1 MRPTTSEQIR
11 EAFLDFFEE
20 HRHQRVASSSL
31 IPYNDDTILLTNA
44 GMVQFKDVFLGLE
57 TRPYSRATTSQKC
70 MRVSGKHND
79 LENVGPSPRHHT
91 FFEMLG
97 NFSFGDY
104 FKREAIRFAYEFLT
118 IVVGLDPERL
128 FYTVYQDDDFAF
140 GVWTDDLGIAPQRVF
155 RMGDKTN
162 FWSMGDIGPCGPTS
176 EVHFDWGADACTC
189 GRPDCSVFID
199 NGCGRWLEIW
209 NLVFMQYNQD
219 ANGVRTPLPK
229 PGIDTG
235 MGLERM
241 VSVVQNTPIN
251 YETDLFA
258 PILDRV
264 QALLGHT
271 STQRQHFQ
279 TGYRVIADHARA
291 AAFLVADGVRP
302 GPAGAGY
309 VLRLVIRRA
318 FRYGR
323 KIGFSGPFLAQVC
336 EGVIAKMGGVY
347 PELVDRSSLIA
358 RTVTLE
364 EEQFI
369 ATLDRAQGELDRA
382 LEEMA
387 ASGATVLAGALAF
400 DLKATHGM
408 PLEVTRD
415 ICLERGFT
423 VDEIGFH
430 EAETEHKRLSQGKI
444 SEAVYA
450 AGIEQYATILNKL
463 QQRGA
468 LPESGLEYNPYGAL
482 VRSTQLVGIIANGE
496 LVEAAGILPASASSM
511 PAASGQTVE
520 LILAETPFYVG
531 SGGQVS
537 DAGVI
542 RGANW
547 TASVSDV
554 ARPVSA
560 LVIHRATLMEGVAHV
575 GDSVEAAVDV
585 DRRWSIMRNH
595 TATHLLHEAL
605 RIHLGREVHQAGSLV
620 APDRLRFDFTYDSAV
635 TPDEMDRI
643 AETVNQA
650 ILAAYPLQIEQ
661 KPLKQ
666 ALAEGA
672 TALFGEKYGEVVRTV
687 VLGDCGPDSRSFCS
701 YELCGGTHVQNTAQI
716 GSFVIASEGSAA
728 AGVRRVEALTGVGAE
743 TFARD
748 RLAIVQ
754 RLALSLHV
762 PADALE
768 TKVQDLKEQI
778 VEMSREL
785 TRLRQQALSRQAD
798 RLSTAPQEVK
808 GVKVLATRVEAPDIN
823 AMRLMTD
830 DLRNK
835 LGSGVVVLG
844 AVLNDKPTLIIAVT
858 PDVIQRGV
866 SADRLV
872 RALSPMI
879 GGGGGGR
886 PDIAQAGGKDSSQLD
901 AALAAAASGG
911 AGMV

>member
-1 MRPTTSEQIR
+1 M
-11 EAFLDFFEE
+11 
-20 HRHQRVASSSL
+20 
-31 IPYNDDTILLTNA
+31 
-44 GMVQFKDVFLGLE
+44 
-57 TRPYSRATTSQKC
+57 
-70 MRVSGKHND
+70 
-79 LENVGPSPRHHT
+79 
-91 FFEMLG
+91 
-97 NFSFGDY
+97 
-104 FKREAIRFAYEFLT
+104 
-118 IVVGLDPERL
+118 
-128 FYTVYQDDDFAF
+128 
-140 GVWTDDLGIAPQRVF
+140 
-155 RMGDKTN
+155 
-162 FWSMGDIGPCGPTS
+162 
-176 EVHFDWGADACTC
+176 
-189 GRPDCSVFID
+189 
-199 NGCGRWLEIW
+199 
-209 NLVFMQYNQD
+209 
-219 ANGVRTPLPK
+219 
-229 PGIDTG
+229 
-235 MGLERM
+235 
-241 VSVVQNTPIN
+241 
-251 YETDLFA
+251 
-258 PILDRV
+258 
-264 QALLGHT
+264 
-271 STQRQHFQ
+271 
-279 TGYRVIADHARA
+279 
-291 AAFLVADGVRP
+291 
-302 GPAGAGY
+302 
-309 VLRLVIRRA
+309 
-318 FRYGR
+318 
-323 KIGFSGPFLAQVC
+323 
-336 EGVIAKMGGVY
+336 
-347 PELVDRSSLIA
+347 
-358 RTVTLE
+358 
-364 EEQFI
+364 
-369 ATLDRAQGELDRA
+369 
-382 LEEMA
+382 
-387 ASGATVLAGALAF
+387 
-400 DLKATHGM
+400 
-408 PLEVTRD
+408 
-415 ICLERGFT
+415 
-423 VDEIGFH
+423 
-430 EAETEHKRLSQGKI
+430 
-444 SEAVYA
+444 
-450 AGIEQYATILNKL
+450 
-463 QQRGA
+463 
-468 LPESGLEYNPYGAL
+468 
-482 VRSTQLVGIIANGE
+482 
-496 LVEAAGILPASASSM
+496 
-511 PAASGQTVE
+511 
-520 LILAETPFYVG
+520 
-531 SGGQVS
+531 S

-798 RLSTAPQEVK
+798 RLSTAAQEVK

-901 AALAAAASGG
+901 AALAAAASVV